1 VFVGNQDSVKMVERI
16 FDGGKP
22 CQRFAFAE
30 AGIYK
35 EASALGFEQRQVA
48 RTSGR
53 QNGYAQADRFPPAAP
68 DTPDSWRTK
77 SGSRNHMPNVVRQ
90 QV

>member
-1 VFVGNQDSVKMVERI
+1 MVERI

-35 EASALGFEQRQVA
+35 EARALGSEQSQVA

-53 QNGYAQADRFPPAAP
+53 
-68 DTPDSWRTK
+68 
-77 SGSRNHMPNVVRQ
+77 
-90 QV
+90 